1 MDQSAHATLRQ
12 SRLIRGS
19 EFARRRECRLPYNYE
34 ACAVTGRAAE
44 AERGDV
50 TRRTAAHT
58 AACTCVDV
66 KIGAR
71 SAKPAAR
78 SGTTTRSRLGGALAV
93 VVLALIGPA
102 R

>member
-1 MDQSAHATLRQ
+1 MEQQARATPRQ
-12 SRLIRGS
+12 SQLARGS
-19 EFARRRECRLPYNYE
+19 ALARRRKSRLPYNYG
-34 ACAVTGRAAE
+34 AGAVTERAAE

-50 TRRTAAHT
+50 TRHTAAHT
-58 AACTCVDV
+58 AACTYVDV
-66 KIGAR
+66 TIGAR

-93 VVLALIGPA
+93 VVLALIEPA